1 MITLKTAVFTAEHGY
16 RWTTHPQEITPSQ
29 LSRYGATIDRVCRE
43 GMGVSDNI
51 QGVIYDG
58 SLVAIFSALCT
69 PVGWDTAGRAAN
81 YYALVF
87 IEREQW
93 AQINFDV
100 LLQNPFFL
108 SPDKNPPAEITYDG
122 PASAK
127 VDETVLSLFANGG
140 KGPERMDF
148 ACLGNF
154 LSVHFQLG
162 LHWRFYRSNLQN
174 WRGPELVFEKNP
186 MFGAFAPRMTSAGMD
201 KSSSVSDGERKEKTM
216 ALNDSSSNLPS
227 SEVAKFSV
235 KVKCMRQDIDT
246 NRGQLQILAQ
256 KIKILTIA
264 VVALLAINVGIVVLV
279 LFASGMLSRV
289 QQHDEKDDSLLKLE
303 ERLNRRKPKNGSLA
317 DVTPT
322 NIHAVGEKENP
333 VNVSPAKQNGNAP
346 KK

>member
-1 MITLKTAVFTAEHGY
+1 MNLKTAVFTAEHGY
-16 RWTTHPQEITPSQ
+16 KWTTPPEGITESQ
-29 LSRYGATIDRVCRE
+29 LSHYGNIVDQAYRE
-43 GMGVSDNI
+43 GMCAPDYI

-58 SLVAIFSALCT
+58 SLVAVFSALRT
-69 PVGWDTAGRAAN
+69 GPGWDTAGRAAK

-87 IEREQW
+87 IERELWSQV
-93 AQINFDV
+93 NFDI

-154 LSVHFQLG
+154 LSAHFQLG
-162 LHWRFYRSNLQN
+162 LHWRFYQSNLQN

-201 KSSSVSDGERKEKTM
+201 KSSSVNDGERKEKTM

-235 KVKCMRQDIDT
+235 KVKCMRQDIDA
-246 NRGQLQILAQ
+246 NRGQIQILAQ

-289 QQHDEKDDSLLKLE
+289 QQHDEKDDSLPKLE
-303 ERLNRRKPKNGSLA
+303 ERLNKRKSKNGFLA

-333 VNVSPAKQNGNAP
+333 INVSPAKQNGNAP